1 MRKLNWFSGGT
12 ERSDQAE
19 TIIHD
24 LLNQL
29 PSELRTAPLQ
39 KVLTSYLKELER
51 KDTSVPLI
59 LSRMN
64 LDIAKTIRNNKIN
77 LTEFQSQKLKELT
90 NLSSIRYGY

>member
-12 ERSDQAE
+12 DPSDQAE
-19 TIIHD
+19 TIIRD
-24 LLNQL
+24 LLNHL
-29 PSELRTAPLQ
+29 TSELSTAPLQ